1 MNASI
6 TGAQSTL
13 SADDEA
19 QLREVVSGIVAGF
32 GHEYFARKSAT
43 GERATELWQ
52 ALADGG
58 FVGAN
63 IPEEYGG
70 GGMGLAALSAIA
82 EELAAAGCPLIML
95 IISPAIVGSVLARHG
110 SPEQKDRWLR
120 LIGTGAGKLAFA
132 VTEPDAGS
140 NSHRIATTARRD
152 GDHYVLNG
160 SKVFISALDE
170 AEALL
175 VVARTGTD
183 ERTGRGRLSL
193 FVVDA
198 DCPGLQRQE
207 MPMTLHMPDAQYA
220 VFFDDVIVP
229 ADRLVGDE
237 GSGLRAV
244 FDGLN
249 PERVIIA
256 SISAGIGRYA
266 MRKAVKYAN
275 ERRVWD
281 TPIGQHQGIA
291 HPLAEAQIHLDA
303 ARVMIRRAAS
313 LYDSGADAGAASN
326 TAKFLAAEAGIRCL
340 DQAIEVHGGSGFS
353 ADVGL
358 GDMLTLA
365 RLFKTV
371 PITREMILNYV
382 AEHTLGLPKSY

>member
-1 MNASI
+1 
-6 TGAQSTL
+6 
-13 SADDEA
+13 
-19 QLREVVSGIVAGF
+19 
-32 GHEYFARKSAT
+32 
-43 GERATELWQ
+43 
-52 ALADGG
+52 
-58 FVGAN
+58 
-63 IPEEYGG
+63 
-70 GGMGLAALSAIA
+70 
-82 EELAAAGCPLIML
+82 
-95 IISPAIVGSVLARHG
+95 
-110 SPEQKDRWLR
+110 
-120 LIGTGAGKLAFA
+120 
-132 VTEPDAGS
+132 
-140 NSHRIATTARRD
+140 
-152 GDHYVLNG
+152 
-160 SKVFISALDE
+160 
-170 AEALL
+170 
-175 VVARTGTD
+175 
-183 ERTGRGRLSL
+183 
-193 FVVDA
+193 
-198 DCPGLQRQE
+198 
-207 MPMTLHMPDAQYA
+207 MTLHMPDAQYA

-249 PERVIIA
+249 PERVIIG

-326 TAKFLAAEAGIRCL
+326 MAKFLAAEAGIRCL